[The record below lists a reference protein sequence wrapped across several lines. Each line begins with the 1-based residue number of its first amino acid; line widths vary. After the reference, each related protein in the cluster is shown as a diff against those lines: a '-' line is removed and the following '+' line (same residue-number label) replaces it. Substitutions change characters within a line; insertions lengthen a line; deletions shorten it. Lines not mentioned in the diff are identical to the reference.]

1 MLREVLE
8 AVVDSEGLGVDEVVG
23 LEEAGVVGSEAEEA
37 TVEAMGSEDT
47 AVL

>member
-23 LEEAGVVGSEAEEA
+23 SEAEEA